1 MAKKKIIIHLEI
13 DVTGWD
19 IDWKDQDERE
29 SELQGIQDDLL
40 PAMVHAGIDPATVTI
55 LKCEIQGK

>member
-1 MAKKKIIIHLEI
+1 MAKKKIVIHLEV
-13 DVTGWD
+13 DVTTWD

-29 SELQGIQDDLL
+29 SELQGIQDDLV

-55 LKCEIQGK
+55 TKIEIQGK